1 MDMKFEELDD
11 ATRRYMLDEFEKEEA
26 GNNPYRGR
34 GLSAVG
40 CAEFSGIVRRAIR
53 FGNEETLIASLSLFD
68 RSYWHPTEV
77 SFRSGIGV
85 FRAIWFSLYYQILA
99 IVWFENFHK
108 RLCTITSVESWEKWK
123 SLSEDAPVS
132 LLTTLKLST
141 RNEPI
146 AL

>member
-11 ATRRYMLDEFEKEEA
+11 ATRRYMLDKFEKEEA

-34 GLSAVG
+34 GLFAVG
-40 CAEFSGIVRRAIR
+40 CAEFSGLVRRAIR
-53 FGNEETLIASLSLFD
+53 FGNEETLIASLFD

-77 SFRSGIGV
+77 SVRTGIGV

-99 IVWFENFHK
+99 IVRFENFHK
-108 RLCTITSVESWEKWK
+108 KLCTITSVESWEKWK